1 MAYIKFKELS
11 KYFDFKEEIAVDK
24 LSDYAKEY
32 VSSKETIIGSY
43 KNSKD
48 YAVFTCF
55 YACIS
60 GLFIWKS
67 RGSSG
72 SSIKSTEAFQGGTC
86 KQKC

>member
-1 MAYIKFKELS
+1 MEFSVFYDGSSYEEK
-11 KYFDFKEEIAVDK
+11 KEEYYEQK
-24 LSDYAKEY
+24 S
-32 VSSKETIIGSY
+32 
-43 KNSKD
+43 NQKD

-86 KQKC
+86 K